1 MKKFFVSLIIISICF
16 SCNKSKGNKTNI
28 TQLIPDSTSVV
39 LKINTLETFKSDL
52 KNSAFLK
59 GISSTEFHKNL
70 NSSLEALENFNTNNE
85 ILLCFNNSEDSLHYT
100 FITKYH
106 DSLLQKND
114 SLKLYST
121 IIDSI
126 FVVSNSN
133 SLITSLSIQEN
144 NSFNTFSKALSNDKS
159 FSMLFDNKSAN
170 RFGKG
175 VFSIPNDAF
184 ANTIAFDAEI
194 TPDQVILNGVSIN
207 NDSVSK
213 FIDLFKNTIPQEN
226 TIQNITPSTSDGFL
240 SFTYNDFQTLYQNLT
255 VYKQQEIDST
265 QHFEVLETLTEVG
278 LIYFDN
284 KSALVLKSIDAF
296 STNDI
301 LNSEE
306 NNIGSFRNIDIF
318 SFNNPNYFEN
328 IFAPII
334 SFKDASKYIN
344 IDGYFVFSNDEEIL
358 KTIITSFQNG
368 STFNN
373 DTNYSNLKLSLS
385 DEASLLLIANSKKLE
400 SIIDNTFN
408 ETTKNLSLS
417 NHKFSGFQIVQDDGF
432 VHINTAIKK
441 NKSRRQQN
449 TISEEFNVSL
459 ESDILTNPQFVINHR
474 TKQKDIVVQDINN
487 NLYLISNNGKVLWKK
502 QLQGTIL
509 GTIEQV
515 DLYKNGRL
523 QLAFSTQNRVYILDR
538 NGRDVSPFPL
548 KFNNKITQPLSVFDY
563 DNNKNYRFVVAQNN
577 VLIMYDKNG
586 KRVNGFKYQS
596 NSNDII
602 TQPKH
607 FRINNRDYIVFA
619 AGKALKVLNRRGQ
632 SRITVNENIDFSGND
647 IYKYNDEFTST
658 TKSGELVQ
666 INLKGIV
673 NKQSLSLSS
682 NHYITTTSKTLA
694 SVDENKLTIRQHTQE
709 LDFGNYTA
717 PKIFY
722 INDKI
727 YVTLTDL
734 QAQKIYMFD
743 SQSRAIS
750 NFPVYG
756 TSTIDF
762 ANIDGDSNLE
772 FVTKGETNS
781 IIVYQKN

>member
-1 MKKFFVSLIIISICF
+1 MKKFFVSLIILSICF
-16 SCNKSKGNKTNI
+16 SCNNSKGNKTSI
-28 TQLIPDSTSVV
+28 TQLIPDSTSVI

-59 GISSTEFHKNL
+59 GLSSTDFYENF
-70 NSSLEALENFNTNNE
+70 NSSLESLESFNTNNE
-85 ILLCFNNSEDSLHYT
+85 IFVCYNNSGDSLNYT

-106 DSLLQKND
+106 DSLLQKSD
-114 SLKLYST
+114 SLKLYNA
-121 IIDSI
+121 ILDSI
-126 FVVSNSN
+126 FVASNSN
-133 SLITSLSIQEN
+133 SIITNLSVQKS
-144 NSFNTFSKALSNDKS
+144 NSFNTFSKALSTHKS
-159 FSMLFDNKSAN
+159 FSLLINNKSVN
-170 RFGKG
+170 NFGKG
-175 VFSIPNDAF
+175 AFGLSSDDF

-194 TPDQVILNGVSIN
+194 TPDQLILNGVSIN

-213 FIDLFKNTIPQEN
+213 FIDIFKNTIPQEN
-226 TIQNITPSTSDGFL
+226 TIQNITPLTSDGFL
-240 SFTYNDFQTLYQNLT
+240 SFTYNDFQTLHQNLAT
-255 VYKQQEIDST
+255 YKQQVIDST
-265 QHFEVLETLTEVG
+265 QHFELLETLTEVG
-278 LIYFDN
+278 LIYLDD
-284 KSALVLKSIDAF
+284 KKVLALKSIDAF
-296 STNDI
+296 STNAI

-306 NNIGSFRNIDIF
+306 NKTGSFRNTDIF
-318 SFNNPNYFEN
+318 SFNNPSYFEN
-328 IFAPII
+328 IFAPIV
-334 SFKDASKYIN
+334 SFKDALKYIN
-344 IDGYFVFSNDEEIL
+344 IDDFFVFANDEELL
-358 KTIITSFQNG
+358 KTIITNIQNG
-368 STFNN
+368 STYNT
-373 DTNYSNLKLSLS
+373 DTNYSNLQKSLS
-385 DEASLLLIANSKKLE
+385 DEASLLAVANSKQLEFILE
-400 SIIDNTFN
+400 STFN
-408 ETTKNLSLS
+408 ETAISLNLS

-441 NKSRRQQN
+441 NKSRRHQN

-474 TKQKDIVVQDINN
+474 TKQKDIVLQDINN
-487 NLYLISNNGKVLWKK
+487 NLYLISNKGKVLWKK

-509 GTIEQV
+509 GSIAQV

-523 QLAFSTQNRVYILDR
+523 QLAFATPNRVYILDR

-548 KFNNKITQPLSVFDY
+548 KFNNEITQPLSVFDY
-563 DNNKNYRFVVAQNN
+563 DNSKNYRFVVAQNN

-586 KRVNGFKYQS
+586 KRVNGFKYQ
-596 NSNDII
+596 NTSNDIL

-619 AGKALKVLNRRGQ
+619 AGKTLKVLNRRGQ
-632 SRITVNENIDFSGND
+632 SRINVNENIDFSGND
-647 IYKYNDEFTST
+647 IYKYNDVFTTT

-666 INLKGIV
+666 INLSGAV
-673 NKQSLSLSS
+673 SKQALNLSS

-694 SVDENKLTIRQHTQE
+694 SIDENRLTIKQRTQE

-743 SQSRAIS
+743 SQSKPIN

-756 TSTIDF
+756 TSIIDF

-772 FVTKGETNS
+772 FVTKGESNS
-781 IIVYQKN
+781 IIIYQKN

>member
-159 FSMLFDNKSAN
+159 FSMLLDNKSAN

-278 LIYFDN
+278 LVYFDN

>member
-1 MKKFFVSLIIISICF
+1 MKKFFVSLIILSICF
-16 SCNKSKGNKTNI
+16 SCNNSRGNKTSI
-28 TQLIPDSTSVV
+28 TQLIPDSTSIV
-39 LKINTLETFKSDL
+39 LKINTLETFKSDF
-52 KNSAFLK
+52 KNSAFIKEL
-59 GISSTEFHKNL
+59 SSTQVFK
-70 NSSLEALENFNTNNE
+70 NFNASIENLEKFNTSNE
-85 ILLCFNNSEDSLHYT
+85 LLMCFSSSGDSLNYT

-106 DSLLQKND
+106 DSLLQESD
-114 SLKLYST
+114 SFKLYNT
-121 IIDSI
+121 ILDSI
-126 FVVSNSN
+126 FVASNSN
-133 SLITSLSIQEN
+133 SIITNLTVQANTNI
-144 NSFNTFSKALSNDKS
+144 NTFSKALNANKS
-159 FSMLFDNKSAN
+159 FSLLLNNDSVNN
-170 RFGKG
+170 FGKA
-175 VFSIPNDAF
+175 VFSPSNDDF

-194 TPDQVILNGVSIN
+194 TPDQFILNGVSIN
-207 NDSVSK
+207 NDSISK
-213 FIDLFKNTIPQEN
+213 FIDVFKNTIPQEN
-226 TIQNITPSTSDGFL
+226 KIQNITPSTSDGFL

-255 VYKQQEIDST
+255 TYKQQIIDST
-265 QHFEVLETLTEVG
+265 QHFELLETLTEVG
-278 LIYFDN
+278 LIYLND
-284 KSALVLKSIDAF
+284 KKVLAVKSIDAF

-306 NNIGSFRNIDIF
+306 NKIGNFRNTDIF
-318 SFNNPNYFEN
+318 SFNNPSYFEN
-328 IFAPII
+328 IFAPIV
-334 SFKDASKYIN
+334 SFKDALKYIN
-344 IDGYFVFSNDEEIL
+344 IDDFFVFANEEELL
-358 KTIITSFQNG
+358 KTIITNIQNG
-368 STFNN
+368 STYNT
-373 DTNYSNLKLSLS
+373 DTNYSNLQKSLS
-385 DEASLLLIANSKKLE
+385 DESSLLVIANSKQLE
-400 SIIDNTFN
+400 SILESTFN
-408 ETTKNLSLS
+408 ETVTSLNLS

-441 NKSRRQQN
+441 DKSRRQQN

-459 ESDILTNPQFVINHR
+459 EFDILTNPQFVINHR

-487 NLYLISNNGKVLWKK
+487 NLYLISNKGKVLWKK

-509 GTIEQV
+509 GSIEQV

-523 QLAFSTQNRVYILDR
+523 QLAFATPNRVYILDR
-538 NGRDVSPFPL
+538 NGKDVSPFPL
-548 KFNNKITQPLSVFDY
+548 KFNNEITQPLSVFDY

-596 NSNDII
+596 TSNDII

-619 AGKALKVLNRRGQ
+619 AGKTLKVLNRRGQ
-632 SRITVNENIDFSGND
+632 SRINVNERIDFSGND
-647 IYKYNDEFTST
+647 IYKYNDVFTTT

-666 INLKGIV
+666 INLSGAV
-673 NKQSLSLSS
+673 SKQALNLSS

-694 SVDENKLTIRQHTQE
+694 SVDENKLTIRQRTQE

-734 QAQKIYMFD
+734 QAQKVFMFD
-743 SQSRAIS
+743 SQSKPIT

-756 TSTIDF
+756 TSIIDF

>member
-1 MKKFFVSLIIISICF
+1 V
-16 SCNKSKGNKTNI
+16 
-28 TQLIPDSTSVV
+28 PESTSVV

-70 NSSLEALENFNTNNE
+70 NTTLKNLENFNTTNE
-85 ILLCFNNSEDSLHYT
+85 ILVCFNNSADSLNYT
-100 FITKYH
+100 FITKHH

-114 SLKLYST
+114 SLTLFSK

-126 FVVSNSN
+126 FVASNSN
-133 SLITSLSIQEN
+133 SIITNLSVQKRN
-144 NSFNTFSKALSNDKS
+144 AFSTFSKALSSDKS
-159 FSMLFDNKSAN
+159 FSLLLNDNSSN
-170 RFGKG
+170 SFGKG
-175 VFSIPNDAF
+175 VFSTSNDAF

-194 TPDQVILNGVSIN
+194 APDQVILNGVSIN

-213 FIDLFKNTIPQEN
+213 FIDIFKNTIPQEN
-226 TIQNITPSTSDGFL
+226 TIQNITPSNSDGFL
-240 SFTYNDFQTLYQNLT
+240 SFTYNDFQTLHKNLAN
-255 VYKQQEIDST
+255 YKQQDIDST
-265 QHFEVLETLTEVG
+265 QHFEILETLTEVG
-278 LIYFDN
+278 IIYFEDKN
-284 KSALVLKSIDAF
+284 ALVLKSIDAF
-296 STNDI
+296 STNEI
-301 LNSEE
+301 LNSVE
-306 NNIGSFRNIDIF
+306 NNTGSFRNTDIF
-318 SFNNPNYFEN
+318 SFNDSNYFEN
-328 IFAPII
+328 IFAPIV

-344 IDGYFVFSNDEEIL
+344 IDDYFVFADDEEIL
-358 KTIITSFQNG
+358 KTIITNFQNG
-368 STFNN
+368 STYSK
-373 DTNYSNLKLSLS
+373 DVNYNNLKLSLS
-385 DEASLLLIANSKKLE
+385 DEASLLLITNFKKLE
-400 SIIDNTFN
+400 SIIENTFN
-408 ETTKNLSLS
+408 ESAINLNL
-417 NHKFSGFQIVQDDGF
+417 NDHKFSGFQIVQDDGF
-432 VHINTAIKK
+432 VHINSAIKK

-459 ESDILTNPQFVINHR
+459 DSDILTNPQFVINHR

-487 NLYLISNNGKVLWKK
+487 NLYLISNTGKVLWKK

-509 GTIEQV
+509 GAIEQV

-523 QLAFSTQNRVYILDR
+523 QLAFATPNRVYVLDR
-538 NGRDVSPFPL
+538 NGKDVNPFPL

-596 NSNDII
+596 NSSDII

-619 AGKALKVLNRRGQ
+619 AGKTLKVLNRRGQ
-632 SRITVNENIDFSGND
+632 LRINVNENIDFSGNA
-647 IYKYNDEFTST
+647 IYRYNDVFTTT

-666 INLKGIV
+666 INLKGTV
-673 NKQSLSLSS
+673 SKQSLNLSS

-694 SVDENKLTIRQHTQE
+694 SVDENKLTIRQRTQE

-743 SQSRAIS
+743 SQSKPIN

-756 TSTIDF
+756 TSIIDF

-781 IIVYQKN
+781 IIIYQKN